1 VSVCLYQATHAEVLL
16 DDDVVDG
23 SHNEA
28 DLHCVGCAGKVGVNL
43 LGRVLVE
50 TIDELL
56 A

>member
-1 VSVCLYQATHAEVLL
+1 VSACLYQATHAEVLL
-16 DDDVVDG
+16 NDDVVHG

-43 LGRVLVE
+43 LGRMLVE
-50 TIDELL
+50 TIDEPL

>member
-28 DLHCVGCAGKVGVNL
+28 DLHCVGCACKVGVNL